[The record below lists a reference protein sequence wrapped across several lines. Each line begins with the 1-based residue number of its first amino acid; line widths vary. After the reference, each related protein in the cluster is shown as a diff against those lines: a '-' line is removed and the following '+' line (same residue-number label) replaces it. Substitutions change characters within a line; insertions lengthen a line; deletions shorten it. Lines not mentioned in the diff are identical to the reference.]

1 MTSSV
6 KNMALETRK
15 EKMDHMF
22 ALIEETR
29 VLEGRRGEHSDI
41 DPTIRQLK
49 YRIEEIKK
57 ELTLNKYELEKE
69 AGIDSMFNMR
79 RGNPYN
85 EGSGGDD

>member
-69 AGIDSMFNMR
+69 AGIESMFNMKR
-79 RGNPYN
+79 EDPHK
-85 EGSGGDD
+85 EGTD

>member
-6 KNMALETRK
+6 KNMALVTRK
-15 EKMDHMF
+15 DKMDHRI
-22 ALIEETR
+22 ALIEESR

-41 DPTIRQLK
+41 EPTIRELK

-69 AGIDSMFNMR
+69 AGIESMFNMN
-79 RGNPYN
+79 RGDPFK
-85 EGSGGDD
+85 EGTD